1 MDTNLNDEKQLDQA
15 VPRIWNEL
23 HELEES
29 DHLRGEELVE
39 YVDGSLPRARMEAA
53 RVHVAECDICSGDV
67 ADLQQLR
74 FTMHRRRPRMWLPYS
89 IAAAVAAIA
98 FSIVLFNRPQPAPKL
113 VQQRKPA
120 PPVHAVEDPVLAKWR
135 SLAESAIQTGSVE
148 KPQIIASLNPGREV
162 LRGVESDAHAN
173 VITPAGVVVD
183 QTRPEFRWSS
193 AGKATAVV
201 SVFVNSDLVI
211 RSGEL
216 RDRMWR
222 PPDDLARGMTYTWQV
237 ALTDAKERTIVPAP
251 TEPPARFVV
260 MSEADHDELQATLQ
274 HVQDPLIR
282 GVVYAH
288 FGLQQDAIE
297 ELEKSGRAATLLE
310 SVRLWNA
317 RGTRVP
323 S

>member
-1 MDTNLNDEKQLDQA
+1 
-15 VPRIWNEL
+15 
-23 HELEES
+23 
-29 DHLRGEELVE
+29 
-39 YVDGSLPRARMEAA
+39 
-53 RVHVAECDICSGDV
+53 
-67 ADLQQLR
+67 
-74 FTMHRRRPRMWLPYS
+74 MHRRRPRAWIPYS

-98 FSIVLFNRPQPAPKL
+98 FSIVLFNRPEPAPKL
-113 VQQRKPA
+113 VQQRKAA

-148 KPQIIASLNPGREV
+148 KPQIIASLNPEREV
-162 LRGVESDAHAN
+162 LRGVESDEHGN

-183 QTRPEFRWSS
+183 QTRPEFRWSG